1 VGFKEVLDFLGLKC
15 RRRRCGKSESEVR
28 KEMKLVGVANGFFF
42 SFFMCWLNSK
52 GNEEKSLENQ
62 RQRDMGLNVL
72 DF

>member
-1 VGFKEVLDFLGLKC
+1 MGFKEVLDFLGLKC
-15 RRRRCGKSESEVR
+15 RRRSYGKSESELR

-42 SFFMCWLNSK
+42 FFVCWLNSK